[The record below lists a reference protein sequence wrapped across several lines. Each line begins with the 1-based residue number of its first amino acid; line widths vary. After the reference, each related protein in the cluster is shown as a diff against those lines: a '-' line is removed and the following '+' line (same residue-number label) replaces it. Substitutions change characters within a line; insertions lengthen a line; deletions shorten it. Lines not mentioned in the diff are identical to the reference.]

1 VGLLLDSNAM
11 IWFLAEEPMEA
22 AALFAIAAAQA
33 DNELFV
39 SPITAWEAALA
50 LTKPNR
56 QPNLN
61 GQDAATWF
69 KSGRKKIGARLITLS
84 IKIGLEAARVPAV
97 YGNGDPG
104 DCYIIA
110 SARVGRHSVVT
121 RDAKMRALQRNQ
133 PAYLTTVTC

>member
-1 VGLLLDSNAM
+1 M

-22 AALFAIAAAQA
+22 ASLFAIAEAQA
-33 DNELFV
+33 TNELFV

-50 LTKPNR
+50 LAKPNR

-69 KSGRKKIGARLITLS
+69 KSGRKQMGARLLVLS
-84 IKIGLEAARVPAV
+84 VKTGLEAARVPAV

-110 SARVGRHSVVT
+110 SARIGRHSVVT
-121 RDAKMRALQRNQ
+121 RDAKMHALSRAQ
-133 PAYLTTVTC
+133 PNYLTTIKC